1 MADYVNGK
9 ELTAALTVYHEAY
22 LESVALGTEKPQV
35 SEVIGNAFI
44 QIATRLSNSYNFIG
58 YPYRDEM
65 IGDGVIKCLTKAH
78 RFDPAI
84 SENSFAFFSQV
95 CWNAAITRIKE
106 EQKESSVKARM
117 IREKMSSEFVAHGVD
132 SDLDDGSNA
141 FVEFLKENDSFVD
154 YIDLKKQQILK
165 PQPDSLK
172 HRNKTPY
179 VKKVVT
185 EVQEEATFDLSLFE
199 EA

>member
-1 MADYVNGK
+1 MDYVNGK
-9 ELTAALTVYHEAY
+9 ELTAELVIYHAAY
-22 LESVALGTEKPQV
+22 LKSIELGEEKPQV

-44 QIATRLSNSYNFIG
+44 QIATRLSNSHNFIG
-58 YPYRDEM
+58 YTYRDEM
-65 IGDGVIKCLTKAH
+65 IGDGIIKCLKKVH

-132 SDLDDGSNA
+132 SDNDDGSNA

-154 YIDLKKQQILK
+154 YIDLKKQQIINAQ
-165 PQPDSLK
+165 PQPESMK
-172 HRNKTPY
+172 HRNKTAY
-179 VKKVVT
+179 VKKAVT
-185 EVQEEATFDLSLFE
+185 IVEEDSFDLTMFE
-199 EA
+199 AV